1 MAAPSRR
8 PLYGIALFNS
18 LNSVTNLSTLVESRL
33 AKNSSCPTPVFV
45 DTPTLTDELDAAA
58 EAVRGWLE
66 SGAVPD
72 TIAILVHD
80 RFQRDRVVN
89 GLGERGVQVRAVD
102 RERPQGGRPVV
113 MTMHRAKGTE
123 FSKVL
128 LAGVGAPTPLEE
140 SRLAEMDDTERA
152 DAELRARS
160 LVYVA
165 ATRARDELVVL
176 RRT

>member
-1 MAAPSRR
+1 MLEGGHYVDLEEAPETTGYRSARGG
-8 PLYGIALFNS
+8 P
-18 LNSVTNLSTLVESRL
+18 E
-33 AKNSSCPTPVFV
+33 PMFV

-58 EAVRGWLE
+58 QAVRGWLE
-66 SGAVPD
+66 SMPVPE

-80 RFQRDRVVN
+80 RFQRERIVN

-102 RERPQGGRPVV
+102 RERPPDGRPLV
-113 MTMHRAKGTE
+113 MTMPRAKGTE
-123 FSKVL
+123 VAKVV
-128 LAGVGAPTPLEE
+128 LAGVGALTLFEE
-140 SRLAEMDDTERA
+140 SRLAEMDDSERA